1 MKRILCILSAA
12 IMLLSVFGCA
22 VSQTVT
28 PQSIKKVGVLKV
40 GVKDDVPNFGYFN
53 INTNQYEGMEID
65 LARLIARDLTGDGT
79 NVEFTSVTTNT
90 RGPMLDNGDVDIIIA
105 TFTITDERKL
115 LYNFSAPYYTDSI
128 GIMVKNDSG
137 ITDTSDLNGKTIGVV
152 QAAPTKDA
160 LQPVVSKINVSF
172 SQYPSAREAKAA
184 LDSGITDAFAIGCSI
199 LNGYLDDTTMIL
211 PNKYSPQ
218 PLGVATK
225 LGNKVLATYINNLI
239 NKWLQDG
246 TIETLTSKYNI

>member
-1 MKRILCILSAA
+1 
-12 IMLLSVFGCA
+12 
-22 VSQTVT
+22 
-28 PQSIKKVGVLKV
+28 
-40 GVKDDVPNFGYFN
+40 
-53 INTNQYEGMEID
+53 
-65 LARLIARDLTGDGT
+65 
-79 NVEFTSVTTNT
+79 
-90 RGPMLDNGDVDIIIA
+90 
-105 TFTITDERKL
+105 
-115 LYNFSAPYYTDSI
+115 
-128 GIMVKNDSG
+128 MVKNDSG